1 MRLKSTGGRVVH
13 DPLSFSFQMLEL
25 GGSPSQKY
33 DVVSASYVPNRE
45 LTPYQLRP
53 QLMISDPEHVIAA
66 GDYASYMV
74 NVVWSLTLAKGTTSR
89 KLVLGDDYTVDSLN
103 ALSFARNVATDEV
116 VTVQFDADYYDKT
129 RSTST
134 HFAWQKSLTTQE
146 ETSVNI
152 QLDLKAPPKLNFS
165 PFKKLGKFPI
175 EAVLSNG
182 SEAVAADKCV
192 YKWEWFDSATSQF
205 REIVDA
211 DELWYVSGKDSG
223 TITVDQDYVQKI
235 LLRVT
240 AYTKAFPDLQYSGT
254 VLLRRWYGQWDD
266 VPEFTYA
273 KFIMRDTRKAQV
285 QVTVTNRQGNIANPQ
300 QFFDV
305 ELFYRSGPKAAWESL
320 GNGTTAFVSRDQ
332 MTADHEV
339 GDICRELSAFI
350 PLAMPDGSIITTPD
364 GRPIVGQFPTSD
376 KEGV

>member
-129 RSTST
+129 RGTST
-134 HFAWQKSLTTQE
+134 HFAWQ
-146 ETSVNI
+146 N
-152 QLDLKAPPKLNFS
+152 
-165 PFKKLGKFPI
+165 
-175 EAVLSNG
+175 
-182 SEAVAADKCV
+182 
-192 YKWEWFDSATSQF
+192 
-205 REIVDA
+205 
-211 DELWYVSGKDSG
+211 
-223 TITVDQDYVQKI
+223 
-235 LLRVT
+235 LR
-240 AYTKAFPDLQYSGT
+240 Q
-254 VLLRRWYGQWDD
+254 
-266 VPEFTYA
+266 
-273 KFIMRDTRKAQV
+273 
-285 QVTVTNRQGNIANPQ
+285 
-300 QFFDV
+300 
-305 ELFYRSGPKAAWESL
+305 
-320 GNGTTAFVSRDQ
+320 
-332 MTADHEV
+332 
-339 GDICRELSAFI
+339 
-350 PLAMPDGSIITTPD
+350 SI
-364 GRPIVGQFPTSD
+364 
-376 KEGV
+376 